1 MKIVYDPKHVL
12 HRPSKEIDKGRFIEN
27 PEKPDRIESI
37 KDALIMNGFDN
48 IHSPNTFPMS
58 YIYLV
63 HEERYVKWL
72 KNKCASLQP
81 NEEYIAEL
89 FGYDLCF
96 DTGTPISSTTFE
108 SAKRAVDVTLTAAT
122 LLTGRTNL
130 VYALV
135 RPPGHHATR
144 SACGGYCYF
153 NNAAV
158 AAVYFLKDGADGI
171 AILDLDFHHGN
182 GTQDIFYSTDRV
194 LYVSIHG
201 DPDIFYPWISGRES
215 ETGEGPGEGFNI
227 NLPLPAKSDWSK
239 YSEALDQALREVKDY
254 YPDVLIVSLG
264 FDTHKDDPVG
274 GFSLNDD
281 DFARIG
287 KAIGKL
293 KIPTLVVQEGGYNP
307 QANIS
312 AAVKFFSAIA

>member
-1 MKIVYDPKHVL
+1 MHKPT
-12 HRPSKEIDKGRFIEN
+12 KEIDKGKLIEN
-27 PEKPDRIESI
+27 PEKPERIESI
-37 KDALIMNGFDN
+37 KDALIMSGFDN
-48 IHSPNTFPMS
+48 IHSPNNFPMS

-63 HEERYVKWL
+63 HDERYVKWL
-72 KNKCASLQP
+72 KSKCALLQP
-81 NEEYIAEL
+81 EEEYITEV

-96 DTGTPISSTTFE
+96 DTGTPISKTTFE
-108 SAKRAVDVTLTAAT
+108 SAKRAVDVTLTAAS
-122 LLTGRTNL
+122 LLSGRTNL

-158 AAVYFLKDGADGI
+158 AAAYFLKDGADGI

-182 GTQDIFYSTDRV
+182 GTQDIFYDTDRV

-201 DPDIFYPWISGRES
+201 DPDVFYPWISGRES

-239 YSEALDQALREVKDY
+239 YSEALDQALREIKDY

-281 DFARIG
+281 DFARMG

-307 QANIS
+307 QANTL

>member
-1 MKIVYDPKHVL
+1 M
-12 HRPSKEIDKGRFIEN
+12 S
-27 PEKPDRIESI
+27 
-37 KDALIMNGFDN
+37 GFDN
-48 IHSPNTFPMS
+48 IHSPNNFPMS

-63 HEERYVKWL
+63 HDERYVKWL
-72 KNKCASLQP
+72 KNKCALLQP
-81 NEEYIAEL
+81 EEEYITEV

-96 DTGTPISSTTFE
+96 DTGTPISKTTFE
-108 SAKRAVDVTLTAAT
+108 SAKRAVDVTLTAAS
-122 LLTGRTNL
+122 LLSGRTSL

-158 AAVYFLKDGADGI
+158 AAAYFLKDGADGI

-182 GTQDIFYSTDRV
+182 GTQDIFYDTDRV

-201 DPDIFYPWISGRES
+201 DPDVFYPWISGRES

-227 NLPLPAKSDWSK
+227 NLLLPAKSDWSK
-239 YSEALDQALREVKDY
+239 YSEALDQALREIKDY

-281 DFARIG
+281 DFARMG

-307 QANIS
+307 QTNTS